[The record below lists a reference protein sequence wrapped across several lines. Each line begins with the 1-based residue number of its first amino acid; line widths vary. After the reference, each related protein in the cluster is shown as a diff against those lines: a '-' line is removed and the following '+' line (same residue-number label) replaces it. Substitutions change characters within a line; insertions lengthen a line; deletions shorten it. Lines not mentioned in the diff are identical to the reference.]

1 MSTDNDF
8 DRLADA
14 WIAEGPFD
22 LADPVLQRA
31 LDDVHRTRQRR
42 PLGRPWRITAMPNR
56 MPMAL
61 ALVAIVAIAGVAI
74 AGLSRQAPGVGTT
87 EPGVSP
93 VPAPS
98 LAAPSAAAP
107 ASSSSDVP
115 MGFDGTGTIAF
126 TRVDAGGDG
135 SSRTWLVDPAGTNE
149 KPFRVLAGFS
159 GNTDLPGTGCC
170 IVFAPDGRMMA
181 VGFDETGRG
190 AGRGFLKGTAITA
203 LDETGAGVLAGY
215 ASVLEQVPICGACE
229 FPDGLNYVP
238 VAWSAQGDLLA
249 LQAWNDAD
257 HTKDGIYTEDE
268 STPGGSSFTWTGPIT
283 SGRKD
288 MALQFSPDGGR
299 LLFVRPVDGGSDNAG
314 GLYVVD
320 VASGKETPLTAPGV
334 TVFVSD
340 YYGPGATWS
349 PDGTQVAYAATDASG
364 STGSMRAWVVPATG
378 GDAVPVSPEAAFI
391 TSAHWSP
398 DGRLIAYDAP
408 GLGSGHDLFVVAPD
422 GTGARN
428 LTAAFGPGVCCA
440 RWSPDSKALLTA
452 GTLGPTESSLLYIV
466 PADGGE
472 IRRVTAVE
480 GMYEDYSWG
489 AASR

>member
-1 MSTDNDF
+1 
-8 DRLADA
+8 
-14 WIAEGPFD
+14 
-22 LADPVLQRA
+22 
-31 LDDVHRTRQRR
+31 
-42 PLGRPWRITAMPNR
+42 
-56 MPMAL
+56 
-61 ALVAIVAIAGVAI
+61 
-74 AGLSRQAPGVGTT
+74 
-87 EPGVSP
+87 
-93 VPAPS
+93 
-98 LAAPSAAAP
+98 
-107 ASSSSDVP
+107 
-115 MGFDGTGTIAF
+115 
-126 TRVDAGGDG
+126 
-135 SSRTWLVDPAGTNE
+135 
-149 KPFRVLAGFS
+149 
-159 GNTDLPGTGCC
+159 
-170 IVFAPDGRMMA
+170 MMA

-215 ASVLEQVPICGACE
+215 ASVLEQVPICGACD
-229 FPDGLNYVP
+229 FLDGLNYVP

-257 HTKDGIYTEDE
+257 HTKDGIYTEDARAR
-268 STPGGSSFTWTGPIT
+268 PGGSSFAWTGPIT

-422 GTGARN
+422 GQGRGTSPRPS
-428 LTAAFGPGVCCA
+428 GPGSA
-440 RWSPDSKALLTA
+440 ALA
-452 GTLGPTESSLLYIV
+452 G
-466 PADGGE
+466 
-472 IRRVTAVE
+472 RRTPRR
-480 GMYEDYSWG
+480 S
-489 AASR
+489 